1 MNESVLGEVGSH
13 FAVLDTFNGI
23 ALPRLTRAGVLF
35 GAEGSENGAAHGRFG
50 SALSHPD
57 LPLSD
62 TLGNQHL
69 DAWDRGDA
77 LLSSNLQELCF
88 LRTIDHVHDEP
99 ATQLAGSE
107 WRNAVVGMHPDRG
120 GVQNGVEGLRAQSS
134 AGQRLRAEGA
144 GELPCSF
151 LTTSANSDG
160 CSGTRQRKNG
170 CSRST
175 PRAEDQDAA
184 TLDAELL
191 FERTD

>member
-62 TLGNQHL
+62 TLGNEHL

-99 ATQLAGSE
+99 AMQLAGNE
-107 WRNAVVGMHPDRG
+107 RINAVVGMHPDRG
-120 GVQNGVEGLRAQSS
+120 VVQNGCKVHRSHSS
-134 AGQRLRAEGA
+134 ADKRLVDVGA
-144 GELPCSF
+144 S
-151 LTTSANSDG
+151 
-160 CSGTRQRKNG
+160 
-170 CSRST
+170 
-175 PRAEDQDAA
+175 
-184 TLDAELL
+184 
-191 FERTD
+191 